1 MFKHFIISINTF
13 TIKTQSANHF
23 PFEFLVTALS
33 SSARNNGPRVLV
45 WPCSIPHTHYCVPCP
60 AWPRHLPPPPCCGR
74 LVQYSPSLPPP
85 VCSSSSNR
93 LRCAAAALPT
103 HSWWSFWP
111 LLIGSR
117 GARWPGCAH
126 CRVLRCRP
134 LGHCAL
140 LLLLSPQSVL
150 DTVAV
155 RSLASNRDTR
165 H

>member
-1 MFKHFIISINTF
+1 MLHPP
-13 TIKTQSANHF
+13 H
-23 PFEFLVTALS
+23 PLL
-33 SSARNNGPRVLV
+33 
-45 WPCSIPHTHYCVPCP
+45 CSVPSL
-60 AWPRHLPPPPCCGR
+60 APPPPPPPTVLRPAGAVFP
-74 LVQYSPSLPPP
+74 LPPPP

-93 LRCAAAALPT
+93 LRCAAAALLS

-140 LLLLSPQSVL
+140 LLLSPQSVL

-165 H
+165 HWISIQPEHQTPVTPQHVSIHCCQD